1 MVLWVGVPV
10 IGPSMYFHSGLACCQ
25 ISSTVIFV
33 KGNSLVSLL
42 SEVSR
47 ASIILII
54 EECYI
59 ILENIR

>member
-1 MVLWVGVPV
+1 
-10 IGPSMYFHSGLACCQ
+10 MYFHSGLACCQ